1 MPYCSYSHLFSKEK
15 SFLKQNNETLPTGD
29 VHNVWQ
35 IDLSL
40 SLQDLTITVASEM
53 PSYEVELIED
63 LDDHHVVNK
72 QSFVDEQEW
81 HLYMHTECSRRDL
94 VIDQADNSV
103 RRSALSVKCRAARR
117 PGYFVWNIFLVTVR
131 RCLNNRCYIYALKKK
146 CFSWWNWKLC
156 NMDYLNSYSK
166 NKFKQS

>member
-1 MPYCSYSHLFSKEK
+1 MVSPL
-15 SFLKQNNETLPTGD
+15 NE
-29 VHNVWQ
+29 
-35 IDLSL
+35 SL
-40 SLQDLTITVASEM
+40 CADDYTFLQDLTITVASEL

-131 RCLNNRCYIYALKKK
+131 N
-146 CFSWWNWKLC
+146 
-156 NMDYLNSYSK
+156 
-166 NKFKQS
+166 

>member
-1 MPYCSYSHLFSKEK
+1 MVSPL
-15 SFLKQNNETLPTGD
+15 NE
-29 VHNVWQ
+29 
-35 IDLSL
+35 SL
-40 SLQDLTITVASEM
+40 HVDDYTFLQDLTITVASEL

-131 RCLNNRCYIYALKKK
+131 NSSKHKYTV
-146 CFSWWNWKLC
+146 C
-156 NMDYLNSYSK
+156 NMSNFQYTCTFLLPGYYLDKKYVQVSLTI
-166 NKFKQS
+166 KQ

>member
-1 MPYCSYSHLFSKEK
+1 M
-15 SFLKQNNETLPTGD
+15 
-29 VHNVWQ
+29 
-35 IDLSL
+35 
-40 SLQDLTITVASEM
+40 
-53 PSYEVELIED
+53 ELIED

-117 PGYFVWNIFLVTVR
+117 PGYFVWNIFLVTVN
-131 RCLNNRCYIYALKKK
+131 LSAQKVVILEDLPFFFTYYI
-146 CFSWWNWKLC
+146 
-156 NMDYLNSYSK
+156 
-166 NKFKQS
+166 